1 LYKYTRKL
9 FLKAYSLKLSE
20 RGGFVLGK
28 LLIKGATVITME
40 GRDTIIPGGEIAVEG
55 QRILSVGPAGSAP
68 EGFVPEKVLDAGDML
83 ALPGFVNCHTHAAMT
98 ILRSY
103 ADDLPLMRWLKEKI
117 WPFEARLEE
126 DDIYWATMLCCL
138 EMIRSGTTTFAD
150 MYFHMFK
157 VAEAVEKAGI
167 RADLSRGMIGV
178 GPEAEDALAYS
189 REFVARW
196 HGRAGGRIT
205 VRLGPHA
212 PYTCPPDYLKRVI
225 ALAGDLNVGIHIHLA
240 ETLSEIEEIN
250 QKHGTSPIRLADSVG
265 LFDLPVLAAHCVHVD
280 SLDIE
285 IMAEKKVGVAHNP
298 ESNMKLASGVAPVT
312 AMLKAGVTVGL
323 GTDGAAS
330 NNNLDMLE
338 EMRSAALLQKV
349 NTMDPLALPSF
360 QALRMAT
367 AGGAGAL
374 GKGGEIGLLKAG
386 YKADIILMETRK
398 PHFYPRHDWLA
409 HIVYAA
415 QSSDVHTVIIDGSV
429 VMEGRR
435 VLTIDEE
442 EVFQQVQARAE
453 RLAGR
458 K

>member
-1 LYKYTRKL
+1 M
-9 FLKAYSLKLSE
+9 
-20 RGGFVLGK
+20 GK
-28 LLIKGATVITME
+28 ILIKGATVITME
-40 GRDTIIPGGEIAVEG
+40 SHDSVIPDGEIAIEG
-55 QRILSVGPAGSAP
+55 QRIVSVGPAGSAP
-68 EGFVPEKVLDAGDML
+68 EGFAPEKTLDAAEML

-117 WPFEARLEE
+117 WPLEARLEE

-138 EMIRSGTTTFAD
+138 EMIRSGTTAFAD
-150 MYFHMFK
+150 MYFHMDR
-157 VAEAVEKAGI
+157 VAEAVEKAGV

-178 GPEAEDALAYS
+178 GPEAEAALEYS
-189 REFVARW
+189 REFAARW

-212 PYTCPPDYLKRVI
+212 PYTCPPEYLKKVVD
-225 ALAGDLNVGIHIHLA
+225 LAGELNVGIHIHLA

-250 QKHGTSPIRLADSVG
+250 KKYGMSPIRLADSVG
-265 LFDLPVLAAHCVHVD
+265 LFELPVLAAHCVHVD
-280 SLDIE
+280 GADME
-285 IMAEKKVGVAHNP
+285 IMARKKVGVAHNP

-349 NTMDPLALPSF
+349 TNMDPLALPSF
-360 QALRMAT
+360 EALRMAT

-374 GKGGEIGLLKAG
+374 GMDGEIGLLRPG
-386 YKADIILMETRK
+386 CKADIILMETRR
-398 PHFYPRHDWLA
+398 PHLFPRHDWLA

-415 QSSDVHTVIIDGSV
+415 QSSDVHTVIVDGRI

-442 EVFQQVQARAE
+442 EVFHEVQARAE
-453 RLAGR
+453 RLVGR